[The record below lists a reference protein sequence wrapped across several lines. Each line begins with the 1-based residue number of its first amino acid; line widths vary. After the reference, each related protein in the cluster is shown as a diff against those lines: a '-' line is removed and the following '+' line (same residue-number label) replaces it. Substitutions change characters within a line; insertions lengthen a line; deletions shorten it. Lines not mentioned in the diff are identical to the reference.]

1 MLDRPTDFRCPLE
14 NILSID
20 ENGIIVLCCCCD
32 KDAPDFLW
40 KSIMSINSAAE
51 WKLYRKDMLACQTCK
66 ECRYL
71 GVDYWIC
78 NGDEYDVI

>member
-1 MLDRPTDFRCPLE
+1 MKEQNL
-14 NILSID
+14 IYHS
-20 ENGIIVLCCCCD
+20 
-32 KDAPDFLW
+32 LW

-66 ECRYL
+66 ECSYL
-71 GVDYWIC
+71 SVDYWIC